1 MQISYSDWQQ
11 WSKTY
16 NRLPVICEMDWPDGL
31 PLSWEKF
38 WDEADP
44 YSFVLESGRTGRYTY
59 VGIRPSAV
67 LSGIGMQAE
76 ERVRVKSLSEAINLE
91 DVQDAHGFDTAAISN
106 ESCYRHARTFTGR
119 PLDVVREWMS
129 NYRAPSLEARTGF
142 TGGCVGVWGYDV
154 VRSLEKLPNLAER
167 DLNVPDY
174 AFMLIDECWIYDHQR
189 RTLTVCVYEAISR
202 EMTNDAASAS
212 KLLDQYER
220 ARQKARTMISKWQE
234 WARAGHEAGLKRKQK
249 YEQAVMDDGLH
260 IDLEQG
266 TELKSSL
273 SKQAFTQAVTAIQDY
288 IRAGDVFQVN
298 LSVRQDRKTLVKPE
312 VLYEWLRLLNP
323 SPYMGLLRFAD
334 VKLVSASPELLI
346 KQQGRTIST
355 RPIAGTRRRGQTP
368 TEDARLEEELRTNE
382 KERAE
387 HIMLVDLERNDIG
400 RAAKFGS
407 VRVDQFMTVERYSHV
422 MHLVSEVSGELRD
435 ELDGFDALAAV
446 FPGGTITGAP
456 KIRTMEIIEEL
467 EPVRRGF
474 YTGSFGW
481 IDYSGDME
489 FNIIIRT
496 LLSVHGH
503 AYVQA
508 GAGIVIDSIPERE
521 YKESL
526 SKAKAL
532 WKALQYAERLEAES
546 STLTPEHK
554 GEVS

>member
-16 NRLPVICEMDWPDGL
+16 NRLPVICEMDCRTVCPCH
-31 PLSWEKF
+31 
-38 WDEADP
+38 
-44 YSFVLESGRTGRYTY
+44 GRNFGMRPIAFFRPGERSHSQIPY

-76 ERVRVKSLSEAINLE
+76 ERVRVESLSEANNLE
-91 DVQDAHGFDTAAISN
+91 DVQDVQDEHGFDTAATSN

-323 SPYMGLLRFAD
+323 SPYMGCFVLL
-334 VKLVSASPELLI
+334 
-346 KQQGRTIST
+346 
-355 RPIAGTRRRGQTP
+355 
-368 TEDARLEEELRTNE
+368 
-382 KERAE
+382 
-387 HIMLVDLERNDIG
+387 M
-400 RAAKFGS
+400 
-407 VRVDQFMTVERYSHV
+407 
-422 MHLVSEVSGELRD
+422 
-435 ELDGFDALAAV
+435 
-446 FPGGTITGAP
+446 
-456 KIRTMEIIEEL
+456 
-467 EPVRRGF
+467 
-474 YTGSFGW
+474 
-481 IDYSGDME
+481 
-489 FNIIIRT
+489 
-496 LLSVHGH
+496 
-503 AYVQA
+503 
-508 GAGIVIDSIPERE
+508 
-521 YKESL
+521 
-526 SKAKAL
+526 
-532 WKALQYAERLEAES
+532 
-546 STLTPEHK
+546 
-554 GEVS
+554 